1 MVEAVQAAVMVSDHG
16 EAKNND
22 GGRMVELMMMG
33 GVRREGEQEASGKG
47 NAF

>member
-1 MVEAVQAAVMVSDHG
+1 MVEAVEAAVMVSDHG
-16 EAKNND
+16 EAKNDD
-22 GGRMVELMMMG
+22 GGRMVELMMG